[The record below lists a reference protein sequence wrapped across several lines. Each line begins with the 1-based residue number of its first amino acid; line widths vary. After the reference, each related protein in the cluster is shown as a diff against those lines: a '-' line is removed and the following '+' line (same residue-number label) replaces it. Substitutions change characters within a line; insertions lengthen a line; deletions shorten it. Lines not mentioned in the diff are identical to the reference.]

1 MAYAIP
7 AQEHRTEIVVV
18 NSRFITAVNRADSV
32 ASARDFIARQRTAMP
47 DASHHVYAYRIG
59 GESSVIEGMS
69 DDGEPSGTSGP
80 PTLAVVRGSGL
91 GDIVLVTTRYFGG
104 TKLGTGGLVRA
115 YTEAA
120 QTALATLPTTLK
132 VAKVLLGVEL
142 PYSLYE
148 SAKRIIAQY
157 NGVIESEDF
166 AETVSMYVLLLQ
178 SDQDA
183 FSKQIITLTAGQVTP
198 LLLEERAY

>member
-7 AQEHRTEIVVV
+7 TQEHRTEIVVV

-32 ASARDFIARQRTAMP
+32 AAAREFIAQQRAAMP

-59 GESSVIEGMS
+59 GDSSVIEGMS

-80 PTLAVVRGSGL
+80 PTLAVVRGSGI
-91 GDIVLVTTRYFGG
+91 GDLVLVTTRYFGG

-120 QTALATLPTTLK
+120 QTAIATLPTTLK

-148 SAKRIIAQY
+148 SAKRIMAQY

-166 AETVSMYVLLLQ
+166 SDTVSVFVLLLQ
-178 SDQDA
+178 SDRDA
-183 FSKQIITLTAGQVTP
+183 FSQQIVTLTAGQVTP
-198 LLLEERAY
+198 LVLEERPF

>member
-18 NSRFITAVNRADSV
+18 NSRFITAVTRADSV
-32 ASARDFIARQRTAMP
+32 AAARDFIALQRAAMP
-47 DASHHVYAYRIG
+47 DASHHVYAYRVG
-59 GESSVIEGMS
+59 GDSSVIEGMS

-80 PTLAVVRGSGL
+80 PTLAVVRGSGI

-132 VAKVLLGVEL
+132 VAKVLLGLEL
-142 PYSLYE
+142 PYSIYE
-148 SAKRIIAQY
+148 SAKRLIAQFH
-157 NGVIESEDF
+157 GVIESEDF
-166 AETVSMYVLLLQ
+166 ADTVSVFVVLLQ
-178 SDQDA
+178 SDQEA
-183 FSKQIITLTAGQVTP
+183 FTKQIITLTAGQVTP
-198 LLLEERAY
+198 LVLEERPF

>member
-1 MAYAIP
+1 MAYAMP
-7 AQEHRTEIVVV
+7 AHEHRTEIVVV
-18 NSRFITAVNRADSV
+18 NSRFITTVNRADSV
-32 ASARDFIARQRTAMP
+32 LAARSFIARQRAAMP

-59 GESSVIEGMS
+59 GEGSVIEGMS

-91 GDIVLVTTRYFGG
+91 GDLVLVTTRYFGG

-120 QTALATLPTTLK
+120 QTALSDLPTALK

-148 SAKRIIAQY
+148 SARRVMAHY

-166 AETVSMYVLLLQ
+166 SETVSVFVLLLQ
-178 SDQDA
+178 SDHKA
-183 FSKQIITLTAGQVTP
+183 FVAQITTLTAGQVTP
-198 LLLEERAY
+198 LLLEERPY